1 MARNRTVSPPPDLPG
16 EGKVEWRAAVR
27 QLQEQGSWRPVDGP
41 LLESYVR
48 LILTARAAHA
58 AGQHEIAAIAEDRAA
73 ARAAS
78 LLLTA
83 DTRRHAPNGKPQRLP
98 SGPRIIEGTSSVS

>member
-1 MARNRTVSPPPDLPG
+1 MARNRTVSPPPDLPD

-27 QLQEQGSWRPVDGP
+27 QLQQQGSWRPVDGP

-48 LILTARAAHA
+48 LVLSARAARA
-58 AGQHEIAAIAEDRAA
+58 AGQHDMAAVAEDRAA

-83 DTRRHAPNGKPQRLP
+83 DSRWRAPNGKPRAARRP
-98 SGPRIIEGTSSVS
+98 ASSG